1 MEDLVINEN
10 ITIPAE
16 QMSIS
21 AVRSSGPGGQN
32 VNKVSTCIELRFN
45 PKNCSQLT
53 ETIVQKLLNA
63 NKNRLDA
70 DEAIVITSQRF
81 REQYRNIE
89 DAREKLREMIKD
101 ALKVKKKRRP
111 TKPTKASVEDR
122 ILSKKINSQKKA
134 SRNKKSLVDFS

>member
-1 MEDLVINEN
+1 MEDLVINEK

-16 QMSIS
+16 QMTIS

-45 PKNCSQLT
+45 PKKCSLLT
-53 ETIVQKLLNA
+53 ETAVKKLLTA
-63 NKNRLDA
+63 NKNKLDA
-70 DEAIVITSQRF
+70 DEAIIITSQRF

-89 DAREKLREMIKD
+89 DARDKLRSMILE

-111 TKPTKASVEDR
+111 TKPTKASIEDR
-122 ILSKKINSQKKA
+122 ITSKRINSQKKA
-134 SRNKKSLVDFS
+134 ARSKKFDE